1 MTDHNPFLKAPRFC
15 FVFNCQDEPA
25 STALGSTAGL
35 LSVTV
40 SGYVSFVWVHLKNLR
55 GQKVG
60 EHLNGHVFIK
70 FGCSSL
76 GVVINLLSF
85 HS

>member
-1 MTDHNPFLKAPRFC
+1 MTDHNPFLEAPLFC
-15 FVFNCQDEPA
+15 FVFNCRDEPV
-25 STALGSTAGL
+25 STTLDSTAGL

-40 SGYVSFVWVHLKNLR
+40 SGYVSFVWVHLKNLG

-70 FGCSSL
+70 FSCSSL
-76 GVVINLLSF
+76 EVVINLLSF